1 MGTDTERPED
11 EAPIPSARTTTQAA
25 SPIPQ
30 AMQPAAMSGR
40 KLHRQRKWLFR
51 LIAATVIPTLVLG
64 LLELGLRV
72 CGYGYPTSF
81 FIERPAPD
89 GTTVYAENV
98 DFGRRFF
105 PPGLGGQPLTQMM
118 PKEKGP
124 GVYRIFILG
133 ESAAQGFPDPASSF
147 SRILEVILRAT
158 YPDTHFE
165 VVNTSMT
172 AINSHVVQR
181 IASECARHQPDLFVV
196 YLGNNEIVGP
206 FGVSG
211 VLGSFTPS
219 LGMIQSSLFV
229 KRTRTGQLLGS
240 TLRGLSSSAGPKSW
254 DGWGMFQNSQV
265 QVDDPR
271 IEATVRN
278 FRSNLRDICRSGTE
292 SGAQVV
298 VCTIPV
304 NLRDSAPFASLHR
317 PGLIAEQTAE
327 WERVYAEGVDLE
339 NAGRLGEAVARYE
352 AASAID
358 DRFADL
364 AFRMARCCRALGKT
378 EQAGE
383 KYRRARDLDA
393 LRFRADSRINVAI
406 RDIANSI
413 PSGVHLVD
421 AELDFAAL
429 SPEGVPG
436 ENLFLEHVHMNLRGN
451 YSLAASVFRTIV
463 REMPLK
469 TRQVGDGTPI
479 GLDRCAEQLA
489 YGVWTRY
496 KIDSA
501 IRSLLLEQPFR
512 DQLDHAE
519 RAKRLDAQVNDLQ
532 RTIQTDTTSES
543 IGIFKRA
550 LNDNP
555 GDWITRVKYAQFLAE
570 SNIPDQAIEQ
580 YRVVIQQVPHHYEA
594 LRQQGN
600 LQLAV
605 GDLKGAKDSLE
616 RAIKIYPNF
625 TLAHYDLANVL
636 VAEGKYDEAITTFTN
651 RVNKE
656 PNRAD
661 ALAFLANFL
670 LKLGYRH
677 TARERL
683 DEALQ
688 INPDDAIAHMIMG
701 HLLGEEGAVEEAVA
715 HYQAAVR
722 SKPSSSRFVDKF
734 IDDLRKA
741 HDSAASPRPK

>member
-1 MGTDTERPED
+1 MGTDAARSEE
-11 EAPIPSARTTTQAA
+11 EAHIPSERATTQAT
-25 SPIPQ
+25 SPLPQ
-30 AMQPAAMSGR
+30 AMQPAAMSR
-40 KLHRQRKWLFR
+40 HKLHRQRKWLFR
-51 LIAATVIPTLVLG
+51 LIAATVIPTLFLG

-89 GTTVYAENV
+89 GTTVFAENV

-105 PPGLGGQPLTQMM
+105 PPGLVRQPSTQMM

-124 GVYRIFILG
+124 GVYRIFVLG

-147 SRILEVILRAT
+147 SRILEVMLRAA
-158 YPDTHFE
+158 YPDTRFE
-165 VVNTSMT
+165 IINASMI
-172 AINSHVVQR
+172 AINSHVVRR
-181 IASECARHQPDLFVV
+181 IASECAGHQPDLFVV
-196 YLGNNEIVGP
+196 HLGNNEIVGP
-206 FGVSG
+206 FGISG

-219 LGMIQSSLFV
+219 LGVIRSSLFV
-229 KRTRTGQLLGS
+229 KQTRTGQLLGNAM
-240 TLRGLSSSAGPKSW
+240 RGLSSSAGPKSW
-254 DGWGMFQNSQV
+254 DGMAMFQKNQI
-265 QVDDPR
+265 QFDDPR
-271 IEATVRN
+271 IEPTLRN
-278 FRSNLRDICRSGTE
+278 FRSNLRDICTSGTKA
-292 SGAQVV
+292 GARVV

-317 PGLIAEQTAE
+317 PDMIAEQTAE
-327 WERVYAEGVDLE
+327 WERIYAEGVDLE
-339 NAGRLGEAVARYE
+339 NAGRMAEALARYE

-378 EQAGE
+378 ERAGE

-393 LRFRADSRINVAI
+393 LRFRADSGINVAI

-421 AELDFAAL
+421 AESDFAAI

-436 ENLFLEHVHMNLRGN
+436 EDLFLEHVHMNFRGN
-451 YSLAASVFRTIV
+451 YTLAASVFRTIV
-463 REMPLK
+463 REVPLK
-469 TRQVGDGTPI
+469 MRLIGDGAPI

-501 IRSLLLEQPFR
+501 IRSLLREQPFR
-512 DQLDHAE
+512 DQLDHVE
-519 RAKRLDAQVNDLQ
+519 RAKQWDARVNDLQ
-532 RTIQTDTTSES
+532 RSIQADTTSES

-555 GDWITRVKYAQFLAE
+555 DDWTTRAKYAQFLAE
-570 SNIPDQAIEQ
+570 SNIPDRAIEQ
-580 YRVVIQQVPHHYEA
+580 YRIAIQQVPHHYEA
-594 LRQQGN
+594 LRQLGN
-600 LQLAV
+600 LQLAA
-605 GDLKGAKDSLE
+605 GDLM
-616 RAIKIYPNF
+616 
-625 TLAHYDLANVL
+625 

-656 PNRAD
+656 PNRSE

-683 DEALQ
+683 DEALR

-701 HLLGEEGAVEEAVA
+701 HLLAQEGAVEEAVE
-715 HYQAAVR
+715 HYHAAVR
-722 SKPSSSRFVDKF
+722 SRPSSSQFVDKF
-734 IDDLRKA
+734 IDDLGKA
-741 HDSAASPRPK
+741 SGNAASARQK